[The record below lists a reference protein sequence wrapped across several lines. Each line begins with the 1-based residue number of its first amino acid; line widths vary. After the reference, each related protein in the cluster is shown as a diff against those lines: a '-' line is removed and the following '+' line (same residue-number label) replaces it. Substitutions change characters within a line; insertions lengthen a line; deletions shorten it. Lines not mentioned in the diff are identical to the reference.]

1 MKINAKTMG
10 ILILAIFVI
19 GISSAMATG
28 LWATESEKIPS
39 KYNEIELQD
48 TYNPADIRGSY
59 EFSEVG
65 SLFEIDLA
73 TLFEAFGLPPEAMED
88 NLKTKDLEIIY
99 ENAGVEIGNESVR
112 IFVALYKSLP
122 IELDGSFL
130 PEPAVDIIM
139 EANKNLTEE
148 EKNYLLTHTFVLKE
162 AANTDNLNPEGTDPA
177 VTSDSEPIINGAAT
191 FQTLLDAG
199 IKKEEI
205 EVIIGAPMPPT
216 NKSLKD
222 YCNEEGLSFQQV
234 KDQLNGLL

>member
-1 MKINAKTMG
+1 MKIKAKTMG

-19 GISSAMATG
+19 GTGSAMATG

-39 KYNEIELQD
+39 KYNDIELQD

-59 EFSEVG
+59 EFSEIAK
-65 SLFEIDLA
+65 LFEMDLA

-88 NLKTKDLEIIY
+88 NLKTKDLETIY
-99 ENAGVEIGNESVR
+99 ENAGVEIGNESVQ
-112 IFVALYKSLP
+112 IFVALYKGLP
-122 IELDGSFL
+122 IELDGSYL

-148 EKNYLLTHTFVLKE
+148 EKNYLSTHTFVLTE
-162 AANTDNLNPEGTDPA
+162 TANIDNLMPEGTDTA
-177 VTSDSEPIINGAAT
+177 VPSDAEPIISGAST

-205 EVIIGAPMPPT
+205 EKIIGGPMPPT
-216 NKSLKD
+216 NKILKD
-222 YCNEEGLSFQQV
+222 YCNEEGLSFTQV
-234 KDQLNGLL
+234 KDQLNALI